1 MFRLNFSK
9 LFSDFSLRKE
19 KTDMF
24 IHTWKNQHKN
34 VYADFKSGIDK
45 VADGDLTLFY
55 NMYALMKDCVPPEAQ
70 SFYDWFGGLLT
81 QSPTVVMHQLED
93 GYGGHLYVSAKRA
106 VDGQIRHP
114 HRDMESLAAIHEVLF
129 HQSGG

>member
-45 VADGDLTLFY
+45 VADGDLTL
-55 NMYALMKDCVPPEAQ
+55 LV
-70 SFYDWFGGLLT
+70 LLRLVRRFANT
-81 QSPTVVMHQLED
+81 IANQDIYFDV
-93 GYGGHLYVSAKRA
+93 
-106 VDGQIRHP
+106 
-114 HRDMESLAAIHEVLF
+114 
-129 HQSGG
+129 

>member
-9 LFSDFSLRKE
+9 FFSDFSLRKE

-45 VADGDLTLFY
+45 VADGDLTLLY
-55 NMYALMKDCVPPEAQ
+55 NMYVLMKDCVPPEAQ
-70 SFYDWFGGLLT
+70 SFYCPARGSVLLRLVRRFANT
-81 QSPTVVMHQLED
+81 IANQDIYFDV
-93 GYGGHLYVSAKRA
+93 
-106 VDGQIRHP
+106 
-114 HRDMESLAAIHEVLF
+114 
-129 HQSGG
+129 

>member
-1 MFRLNFSK
+1 MFKLNFSK
-9 LFSDFSLRKE
+9 ILSDFSLRKE

-45 VADGDLTLFY
+45 VADGDLTLLY
-55 NMYALMKDCVPPEAQ
+55 NMYSLMKDCVPLEAQ

-81 QSPTVVMHQLED
+81 Q
-93 GYGGHLYVSAKRA
+93 
-106 VDGQIRHP
+106 
-114 HRDMESLAAIHEVLF
+114 
-129 HQSGG
+129 